1 MKKFPFNTFL
11 MRFKKANCIQILF
24 WEHILHIL
32 FRDSLSKQNDLFR
45 ERQKD
50 SQVFFQIFNLKLFE
64 KKKKFLAKK
73 IYPSNL
79 IDLFVLR
86 IIYSSYI
93 AIFIVC
99 NIPYNCTDDRKMSIT
114 CENDDKTARRSFV
127 YKIPGRYFRCN
138 AFSQIRGCPSLGTK
152 SHGSISRAKALHARE
167 ISKRCQYGLN
177 L

>member
-1 MKKFPFNTFL
+1 MRKFPFNTFL
-11 MRFKKANCIQILF
+11 MRRKPIAYRFYFENYTFYFEIRYQNRTIFSGRDRKSLGFSFRFSILNF
-24 WEHILHIL
+24 
-32 FRDSLSKQNDLFR
+32 S
-45 ERQKD
+45 
-50 SQVFFQIFNLKLFE
+50 
-64 KKKKFLAKK
+64 KKKFFAKK

-86 IIYSSYI
+86 IIYFSYI

-127 YKIPGRYFRCN
+127 YKIPGHYFRCN